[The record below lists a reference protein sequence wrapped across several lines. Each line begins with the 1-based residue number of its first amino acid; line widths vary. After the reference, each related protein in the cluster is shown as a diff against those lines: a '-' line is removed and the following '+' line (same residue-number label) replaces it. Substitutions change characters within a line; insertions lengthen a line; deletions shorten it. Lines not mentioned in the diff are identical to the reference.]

1 MLLILARNAHP
12 GVNSRLCLTKPWIP
26 FFFVQWLSW
35 SSPINELYSRP
46 SYMERYIFSGTFGL
60 LLSSLKPS
68 QCLFI
73 TGNCI
78 RKASRSARSFPSNCT
93 MPAVRRGPLGLGPGP
108 CDPVKV
114 RRRTGQQGSPLSAC
128 CLRLLWDVPAQSSGR
143 WDSGEGLGTSSH
155 VAPSLHCNGAGWWWG
170 DWRGRSGKDFP
181 LHKENEKGNR
191 GPVASCQ
198 APRMHQPWELAPGQP
213 PQRLLTWE
221 NRPPGHCQECRQW
234 SFGYF
239 TFES

>member
-26 FFFVQWLSW
+26 FFCVQWLSW

-78 RKASRSARSFPSNCT
+78 RKASRSAHSFPSNCT
-93 MPAVRRGPLGLGPGP
+93 MTPCAEGPAGSWAPGS
-108 CDPVKV
+108 VTLIKSG
-114 RRRTGQQGSPLSAC
+114 RRTGHQSSPLSAW
-128 CLRLLWDVPAQSSGR
+128 CLRLLWDVQAQSSGR
-143 WDSGEGLGTSSH
+143 WDSANGLGTISH
-155 VAPSLHCNGAGWWWG
+155 VTPSLHCNGAGWWG
-170 DWRGRSGKDFP
+170 EDLEGS
-181 LHKENEKGNR
+181 E
-191 GPVASCQ
+191 
-198 APRMHQPWELAPGQP
+198 WE
-213 PQRLLTWE
+213 RFST
-221 NRPPGHCQECRQW
+221 
-234 SFGYF
+234 
-239 TFES
+239 T